1 MHEASIVLSLHPAAL
16 SKGAVRVE
24 INRLTA
30 VILQRLLQQDPMVA
44 LPNDELKVYLESRGL
59 DFPDSL
65 QLRALIKQ
73 LREDMRLMGVDNPIL
88 QLGGGLM
95 LNRHVKIECE
105 EAEEG
110 PDLLDIIYDGLLSHQ
125 QH

>member
-1 MHEASIVLSLHPAAL
+1 MHEASIVLSLHPSAL

-30 VILQRLLQQDPMVA
+30 VILQRLLQQEPMVA
-44 LPNDELKVYLESRGL
+44 LPNDELKAYLEDLGL
-59 DFPDSL
+59 DFPNPL

-73 LREDMRLMGVDNPIL
+73 LREDMRLVGVDNPVL

-95 LNRHVKIECE
+95 INRHVKVVCE
-105 EAEEG
+105 EDEG
-110 PDLLDIIYDGLLSHQ
+110 PDLLDVIYEGLLAHQ
-125 QH
+125 QP

>member
-1 MHEASIVLSLHPAAL
+1 MHEASIVLSLHPSAL

-30 VILQRLLQQDPMVA
+30 VILQRLLQQEPMVA
-44 LPNDELKVYLESRGL
+44 LPNDELKAYLEDLGL
-59 DFPDSL
+59 DFPNPL

-73 LREDMRLMGVDNPIL
+73 LREDMRLVGVDNPVL

-95 LNRHVKIECE
+95 INRHVKVVCE
-105 EAEEG
+105 EDEG
-110 PDLLDIIYDGLLSHQ
+110 PDLLDVIYEGLLPHQ
-125 QH
+125 QP

>member
-1 MHEASIVLSLHPAAL
+1 MHEASIVLSLHPSAL

-30 VILQRLLQQDPMVA
+30 VILQRLLQQEPMVA
-44 LPNDELKVYLESRGL
+44 LPNDELKAYLEDLGL
-59 DFPDSL
+59 DFPNPL

-73 LREDMRLMGVDNPIL
+73 LREDMRLVGVDNPVL

-95 LNRHVKIECE
+95 INRHVKVVCE
-105 EAEEG
+105 EDEG
-110 PDLLDIIYDGLLSHQ
+110 PDLLDVIYEGLLPHQ
-125 QH
+125 KP

>member
-1 MHEASIVLSLHPAAL
+1 MHEASIVLSLHPPAL

-30 VILQRLLQQDPMVA
+30 VILQRLLQQEPMVA
-44 LPNDELKVYLESRGL
+44 LPNDELKAYLEDLGL
-59 DFPDSL
+59 DFPNPL

-73 LREDMRLMGVDNPIL
+73 LREDMRLVGVDNPVL

-95 LNRHVKIECE
+95 INRHVKVVCE
-105 EAEEG
+105 EDEG
-110 PDLLDIIYDGLLSHQ
+110 PDLLDVIYEGLLPHQ
-125 QH
+125 KP

>member
-1 MHEASIVLSLHPAAL
+1 MHEASIVLSLHPSAL

-30 VILQRLLQQDPMVA
+30 VILQRLLQQEPMVA
-44 LPNDELKVYLESRGL
+44 LPNDELKAYLEDLGL
-59 DFPDSL
+59 DFPNPL

-73 LREDMRLMGVDNPIL
+73 LREDMRLVGVDNSVL

-95 LNRHVKIECE
+95 INRHVKVVCE
-105 EAEEG
+105 EDEG
-110 PDLLDIIYDGLLSHQ
+110 PDLLDVIYEGLLPHQ
-125 QH
+125 QP

>member
-1 MHEASIVLSLHPAAL
+1 MHEASIVLSLHPSAL

-24 INRLTA
+24 ISRLTA
-30 VILQRLLQQDPMVA
+30 VILQRLLQQEPMVA
-44 LPNDELKVYLESRGL
+44 LPNDELKAYLEDLGL
-59 DFPDSL
+59 DFPNPL

-73 LREDMRLMGVDNPIL
+73 LREDMRLVGVDNPVL

-95 LNRHVKIECE
+95 INRHVKVVCE
-105 EAEEG
+105 EDEG
-110 PDLLDIIYDGLLSHQ
+110 PDLLDIIYDGLLPHQ